1 MSIERVVEWTV
12 PRDESWLNRRKCPH
26 GLIRY
31 YYLTKSH
38 LGGSMK
44 MTLLGMRSWNTTRLR
59 LVPECRADDTSTGSH
74 VFQRVAVGTE
84 LRRSG

>member
-1 MSIERVVEWTV
+1 
-12 PRDESWLNRRKCPH
+12 
-26 GLIRY
+26 
-31 YYLTKSH
+31 
-38 LGGSMK
+38 MK

-74 VFQRVAVGTE
+74 VVQRVAVGTE